1 MFNLHATGVVA
12 VDFIQN
18 LNEILVGSAI
28 APWEAASYASLG
40 GVYIY
45 MGLYQSFLLGT
56 YVFTYYWGFK
66 NLMQLLTPTGWASES
81 VVFLYLICGLFI
93 LIVAI
98 LNCFAKQLRR
108 AFILPPL

>member
-1 MFNLHATGVVA
+1 M
-12 VDFIQN
+12 DFIQN
-18 LNEILVGSAI
+18 LYEILVASAI
-28 APWEAASYASLG
+28 APWEAASYVSLG

-45 MGLYQSFLLGT
+45 TGLYQSFLLGT

-66 NLMQLLTPTGWASES
+66 NLLQMLTPNEWASES
-81 VVFLYLICGLFI
+81 AVLLYLICGLFI

-108 AFILPPL
+108 AYILPPV